1 MKIEYYSVTL
11 CGIVGQGFE
20 DAATEQLPDKITAVC
35 DKKIKLLQFYTE
47 FFGKDGNYLF
57 QKDGVYYYPLTVVYY
72 GDSWETV
79 WISWTVD
86 MTANSRKPY
95 YPFKM
100 SNLDPSYVPFSLYY
114 KDGLEFKVCKDEE
127 VDESFKA
134 MIKGKNLYY
143 TLRGHYYMVVRT
155 ACDKGL
161 INKISQ
167 IFMDAL
173 ALQIEAQLDELV
185 GIKIPRRDFFFEADA
200 YVLERDYIVC
210 GDEKYLALYYIYN
223 GNSVP
228 LSVSWKGD
236 YEITD
241 DIGRDE
247 VSFTLREWHPT
258 HIVADFDGIRD
269 FVFEFCP
276 KLRPQ
281 NL

>member
-1 MKIEYYSVTL
+1 MKIEYHSATL
-11 CGIVGQGFE
+11 ISIIEYGF
-20 DAATEQLPDKITAVC
+20 DKAAKEQLPDSIAAVC
-35 DKKIKLLQFYTE
+35 SKKVKLLQFYTE

-57 QKDGVYYYPLTVVYY
+57 QKDGVFYYPLTVVYY

-86 MTANSRKPY
+86 MSANDRKPEY
-95 YPFKM
+95 IGVRNIYTELIPFAL
-100 SNLDPSYVPFSLYY
+100 NYNDRI
-114 KDGLEFKVCKDEE
+114 EFKVCKDEE

-143 TLRGHYYMVVRT
+143 NLRGHYCMVIYTAGNKRYM
-155 ACDKGL
+155 
-161 INKISQ
+161 NKASQ
-167 IFMDAL
+167 FFMDAL

-185 GIKIPRRDFFFEADA
+185 GAKIPRKNFFIDLDA
-200 YVLERDYIVC
+200 YVLEKDYAVY
-210 GDEKYLALYYIYN
+210 GDERYLALRFISN
-223 GNSVP
+223 GYAAT
-228 LSVSWKGD
+228 LSVSWQGD

-276 KLRPQ
+276 KLRLQ